1 MKKISRTALLNYSAQ
16 QMYEVVNDVS
26 AYPEFLPWCGGVQII
41 SQSEHDLEASI
52 LIEKLGVRKAFS
64 THNHMEPG
72 QRIEM
77 RLKDG
82 PFSHLEGE
90 WEFKALDESACKVVL
105 EIEFEVSSGLM
116 NLALGKL
123 FEQIANTMVD
133 SFIARAN
140 QLYGETR

>member
-1 MKKISRTALLNYSAQ
+1 MKKISRTALLNYSAM
-16 QMYEVVNDVS
+16 QMYEVVNNVA
-26 AYPEFLPWCGGVQII
+26 AYPEFLPWCGGVQVF
-41 SQSEHDLEASI
+41 SQSEQDLEASI

-64 THNHMEPG
+64 THNHMLPG

-90 WEFKALDESACKVVL
+90 WNFKALDTSACKISFN
-105 EIEFEVSSGLM
+105 IEFEVSNGLVNM
-116 NLALGKL
+116 ALGKL

-133 SFIARAN
+133 SFIARAT
-140 QLYGETR
+140 QLYGEPK